1 MKYGINPL
9 SEKKDKREHIK
20 TWLTAD
26 PDNIVFVLE
35 NLNIRH
41 NVFCSKKSYF
51 INPQN
56 KDIYKYCSFNSN
68 KNNKQLLVKETANS
82 NDYIDIGP
90 YIGSYLLVEY
100 LPFIKALQKSNAF
113 ILTVSNELIEKI
125 KIKWEPGLRPGTNH
139 QVKHKKRILN
149 VDIPDDKLD
158 DIAAKKDFYIKY
170 IEKDPTFINLNLLEQ
185 SEIGLKNL
193 DKKLQ
198 LQVVKVSIPTPTL
211 NPTWRIYIAQK
222 YALKKALIHFNNTAK
237 TEKMY
242 AYAIKNLDK
251 VKPGKINDI
260 IKKIGTKAE
269 LNEYIDNFS
278 ITFDTY
284 ISLKNQL
291 IEVHIPYDNGP
302 DTYVGN
308 SHILVEVFENVYN
321 KNLPVKEDVYFRE
334 NMVDALYDYTL
345 TVGWDSAINTYLRE
359 GNDFFEKKAFLDKLN
374 IYGNPNF
381 KKHKELIEKAAK
393 PGNEQLAND
402 IVSTDEFEEL
412 IIKNKLKVS
421 NPITKNEI
429 AYIFPSL
436 IYYIQEKSIDLGIQN
451 VKEHIEKI
459 DKCFLHAAPR
469 VTSKMVKTKYFRGMT
484 KQYDFN
490 QDNETI
496 VKNYISISHEIGTA
510 KDFGINKQKKPDADN
525 TVCCLYQ
532 FHLTAGI
539 PYINMINNTQFKRER
554 EILLPRDLKMTLFKT
569 EKVFYKKMNN
579 KQIYYNLYH
588 VRVSL
593 LNEEQYVN
601 EHKCIPF
608 NISSIKSIKLD
619 KKLTSVT
626 PPEKLPDILQ
636 MKPKNINKELKK
648 QAKMY
653 DKETGEEKQEEDDV
667 SDDEWEE
674 ASKAKQKQ
682 AKMIDKET
690 GEEKIEED
698 DIPSDW
704 EDAYEDTGNGSK
716 EATKAKTDLSICKGL
731 SEAEC
736 NKLKHCTYSKG
747 AKRQFCRNN
756 KTKKKSVTKKK
767 PTPKAVSNKKS
778 PGKKSLKCKG
788 LSEVE
793 CNKLDECIYSKGAK
807 RQFCRTRKNK

>member
-113 ILTVSNELIEKI
+113 VLTVSNELVEKI

-170 IEKDPTFINLNLLEQ
+170 TEKDPTFINLNLLEQ

-198 LQVVKVSIPTPTL
+198 LQVINVRIPTPTL
-211 NPTWRIYIAQK
+211 NPTWRKIIAEK
-222 YALKKALIHFNNTAK
+222 FKLKEALIHFYNTAK
-237 TEKMY
+237 TEEMY
-242 AYAIKNLDK
+242 AFAIKHLDK
-251 VKPGKINDI
+251 FYSGKINDI

-269 LNEYIDNFS
+269 LKEYIDNYP

-284 ISLKNQL
+284 INYKNQA

-302 DTYVGN
+302 DTYAGK

-321 KNLPVKEDVYFRE
+321 KNLPVKEDVYFQK
-334 NMVDALYDYTL
+334 NMIDALYDYTL
-345 TVGWDSAINTYLRE
+345 PVGWDFAINTYLRE
-359 GNDFFEKKAFLDKLN
+359 GSDFFNKKTFLDKLN

-381 KKHKELIEKAAK
+381 KQQKEMIEKATK
-393 PGNEQLAND
+393 PGNENLAND

-429 AYIFPSL
+429 AYILPSL
-436 IYYIQEKSIDLGIQN
+436 IYYIQEKSINLGIEN

-484 KQYDFN
+484 RQYDFN

-496 VKNYISISHEIGTA
+496 VKNYISISPEISIA
-510 KDFGINKQKKPDADN
+510 KSFGINKQKKPNADN

-539 PYINMINNTQFKRER
+539 PYINMINNTKFKRER

-569 EKVFYKKMNN
+569 EKVFYKKIDN
-579 KQIYYNLYH
+579 KLIYYNLYH

-593 LNEEQYVN
+593 LNEEQYAN

-608 NISSIKSIKLD
+608 NVSSIKSIKLD

-674 ASKAKQKQ
+674 ALKAKQKQ
-682 AKMIDKET
+682 AKMYDKET
-690 GEEKIEED
+690 GEEKQEED
-698 DIPSDW
+698 DATDSDSDS
-704 EDAYEDTGNGSK
+704 EKKSTPNLA
-716 EATKAKTDLSICKGL
+716 ICKGL

-767 PTPKAVSNKKS
+767 TTPKAVSNKKS
-778 PGKKSLKCKG
+778 SGKKSHKCKG

>member
-51 INPQN
+51 LNPQN

-68 KNNKQLLVKETANS
+68 KANKQLLVTETANS

-113 ILTVSNELIEKI
+113 VLTVSNELIEKI
-125 KIKWEPGLRPGTNH
+125 KIKWEPGLRPGISH
-139 QVKHKKRILN
+139 KIKHKKRILN
-149 VDIPDDKLD
+149 IDIPYDKFD

-170 IEKDPTFINLNLLEQ
+170 TEKDPTFINLNLLEQ
-185 SEIGLKNL
+185 SQIGLKKL
-193 DKKLQ
+193 DKRLQ
-198 LQVVKVSIPTPTL
+198 LQVINVSIPTPTL
-211 NPTWRIYIAQK
+211 NPGWRKYITQK
-222 YALKKALIHFNNTAK
+222 FKLKQALIHFNNTAK

-251 VKPGKINDI
+251 VKPGKINNI

-278 ITFDTY
+278 ITFNTY
-284 ISLKNQL
+284 INYKNQV
-291 IEVHIPYDNGP
+291 IEVHIPYNNGP

-345 TVGWDSAINTYLRE
+345 PVGWDSAINTYLRE

-374 IYGNPNF
+374 IYGNKNF
-381 KKHKELIEKAAK
+381 KKQKKLIEKAAK
-393 PGNEQLAND
+393 PGNELLAND

-436 IYYIQEKSIDLGIQN
+436 IYYIQEKSINLGIQN

-593 LNEEQYVN
+593 LNEEQYAN

-608 NISSIKSIKLD
+608 NVSSIKSIKLD

-653 DKETGEEKQEEDDV
+653 DKVTGEEKQEEDDV

-674 ASKAKQKQ
+674 ASKAKQKH
-682 AKMIDKET
+682 AMYDKDT
-690 GEEKIEED
+690 GEEKIEEED
-698 DIPSDW
+698 APSDW

-716 EATKAKTDLSICKGL
+716 EATKAKTDLAICKGL

-778 PGKKSLKCKG
+778 SGKKSHKCKG

>member
-113 ILTVSNELIEKI
+113 VLTVSNELIEKI

-170 IEKDPTFINLNLLEQ
+170 IEKNPTFINLNLLEQ

-193 DKKLQ
+193 DKNLQ
-198 LQVVKVSIPTPTL
+198 LQVIKVSIPTPTL
-211 NPTWRIYIAQK
+211 NPGWKRFVTQK
-222 YALKKALIHFNNTAK
+222 FKLKQSLIHFYNTAK
-237 TEKMY
+237 TEEMY

-251 VKPGKINDI
+251 VYSGKINDI

-269 LNEYIDNFS
+269 LKEYIENYP

-284 ISLKNQL
+284 INYKNQA

-302 DTYVGN
+302 DTYAGK

-345 TVGWDSAINTYLRE
+345 PVGWDFAINTYLRE
-359 GNDFFEKKAFLDKLN
+359 GNDFFDKKAFLDKLN
-374 IYGNPNF
+374 IYGNKNF
-381 KKHKELIEKAAK
+381 KQQKEMIEKAAK

-412 IIKNKLKVS
+412 IIKNNLNIS

-436 IYYIQEKSIDLGIQN
+436 IYYIQEKSINLGIQN

-484 KQYDFN
+484 RQYDFN

-496 VKNYISISHEIGTA
+496 VKNYISISPEISIA
-510 KDFGINKQKKPDADN
+510 KSFGINKQKKPNADN

-539 PYINMINNTQFKRER
+539 PYINMINNTKFKGER

-569 EKVFYKKMNN
+569 EKVFYKKIDN
-579 KQIYYNLYH
+579 KLIYYNHYH

-593 LNEEQYVN
+593 LNEEQYAN

-608 NISSIKSIKLD
+608 NVSSIKSIKLD

-667 SDDEWEE
+667 SDDEWEA
-674 ASKAKQKQ
+674 ASKAKQKH
-682 AKMIDKET
+682 AMYDKDT
-690 GEEKIEED
+690 GEEKIEE
-698 DIPSDW
+698 
-704 EDAYEDTGNGSK
+704 EDA
-716 EATKAKTDLSICKGL
+716 TDSDSEKKSTPNLAICKGL

-778 PGKKSLKCKG
+778 SGKKSLKCKG